1 MLSNGVLLFI
11 YQLIRKKL
19 INCFA
24 HHFSSLKIFLLN
36 FCIPEK
42 WTVYYKHSNTQSFKN
57 ELDQRN
63 VNF

>member
-1 MLSNGVLLFI
+1 MLSYGVALFI
-11 YQLIRKKL
+11 YQLIRKKV

-42 WTVYYKHSNTQSFKN
+42 WTVYHKHSAQQNSKYKT
-57 ELDQRN
+57 
-63 VNF
+63 

>member
-1 MLSNGVLLFI
+1 MLSYGVALFI

-36 FCIPEK
+36 FCITENGRCSTNILFNK
-42 WTVYYKHSNTQSFKN
+42 TANTKSETN
-57 ELDQRN
+57 G
-63 VNF
+63 

>member
-1 MLSNGVLLFI
+1 MLSHGVALFI

-24 HHFSSLKIFLLN
+24 YHFSSLKIFLLN

-42 WTVYYKHSNTQSFKN
+42 WTVYYKHSVEQNSRYKT
-57 ELDQRN
+57 
-63 VNF
+63 